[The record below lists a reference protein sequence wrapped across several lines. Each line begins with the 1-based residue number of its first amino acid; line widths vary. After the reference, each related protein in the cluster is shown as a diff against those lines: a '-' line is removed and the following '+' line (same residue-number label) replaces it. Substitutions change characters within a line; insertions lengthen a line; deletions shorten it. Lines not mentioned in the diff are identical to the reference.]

1 MWNKTDMMKSARAR
15 IPFILILLLV
25 GNILAQEYEEQN
37 LDISVSSVEK
47 LISVSTPLNLSDL
60 IPYKEYSSTINVS
73 WAIPEDALV
82 GMKGSDDVTIF
93 VSLQANETSF
103 IYFTENGGRTSGT
116 TAVLRCRISNG
127 RCGSGSELNQ
137 TVPYILKIDKLGASF
152 RDAIKIRASL
162 MPTSEFSKAIVESQ
176 ELNISTTE
184 LFQKLIK
191 LNISDT
197 DRSKADA
204 DLKAVYGSL
213 DSLNVNEARAQ
224 LEELNATM
232 EKLIQK
238 SYLLTSIIGIEQE
251 LKAKA
256 NLTMEEADVASE
268 ISDLLVEARAST
280 ESMDF
285 GRADLFISLAKNK
298 LLILNSMIY
307 ERGRLLPF
315 FSKNLTYMAAF
326 GLALLVLILTFA
338 MKIRNGE
345 KIGFTMFSGFI
356 LIVGLLNLEK
366 ALGEGTYM
374 VFMVA
379 EILIVAFIISIVLK
393 RKRDDWKKGKLSK
406 GFG

>member
-1 MWNKTDMMKSARAR
+1 MVKSARAQL
-15 IPFILILLLV
+15 PFILILLLV

-60 IPYKEYSSTINVS
+60 IPYKEYSSAINIS

-116 TAVLRCRISNG
+116 TAVLRCKISNEI
-127 RCGSGSELNQ
+127 CGPGSELSQ
-137 TVPYILKIDKLGASF
+137 TVPYILRIDKLGASF

-162 MPTSEFSKAIVESQ
+162 MPTSEFSKAIAESQ
-176 ELNISTTE
+176 DLNISATE
-184 LFQKLIK
+184 LFQKLVK
-191 LNISDT
+191 LNVSDT
-197 DRSKADA
+197 DKSKVNA

-251 LKAKA
+251 LKARA

-268 ISDLLVEARAST
+268 ISDFLVEARAST

-285 GRADLFISLAKNK
+285 GRADLFISLARNK
-298 LLILNSMIY
+298 LLILNTMIY
-307 ERGRLLPF
+307 ERGRLLPLF
-315 FSKNLTYMAAF
+315 NKNLIYTAAF

-338 MKIRNGE
+338 LKIRNGE
-345 KIGFTMFSGFI
+345 KIGFTMFSGFV

-366 ALGEGTYM
+366 AIGEGAYI
-374 VFMVA
+374 VFIAA

-393 RKRDDWKKGKLSK
+393 RKRDDWKKGKLAK